1 MGIVGLALIAVS
13 VAIAA
18 VAGLSIQGDVT
29 DLARGATQLGQG
41 QRPEATRSHLSEVRS
56 VNTALITA
64 ADTIQE
70 RSEAAR
76 AAQMQAERANRAKDE
91 FLAMLGHEL
100 RNPLGAIAGAVTL
113 LDVAKADPPTT
124 EQAHGVIRR
133 QSQHL
138 ARLVDDLLEVS
149 RVTSG
154 RVALVRQPVD
164 LGEVVPRA
172 VGMWR
177 SAGRFDEHQLSLE
190 TESVWVDGDETR
202 LEQILSNLVGNALKY
217 TPARGD
223 VSIRVSVR
231 GDVAVLEVAD
241 TGVGIP
247 PSLLERIFDLFV
259 QGDRTLDRAQGGLG
273 IGLTVVKVLVEM
285 HGGRVGARSDG
296 AGKGAVFTI
305 WMPRLPDG
313 SHRRCVVDS
322 RSAARPE
329 ARRILIIEDNADM
342 REVLRVQLSLEGHEV
357 QVAADG
363 EAGVALATTSAPD
376 VVLVDIGLPGLDGY
390 GVARE
395 IRARTDGA
403 TPLLIAVTG
412 YGQAADRVRAVE
424 AGYDAHVTKPVTL
437 EHLAELIARGRHAPE
452 AAEEEHGV

>member
-1 MGIVGLALIAVS
+1 
-13 VAIAA
+13 
-18 VAGLSIQGDVT
+18 
-29 DLARGATQLGQG
+29 
-41 QRPEATRSHLSEVRS
+41 
-56 VNTALITA
+56 
-64 ADTIQE
+64 
-70 RSEAAR
+70 
-76 AAQMQAERANRAKDE
+76 
-91 FLAMLGHEL
+91 
-100 RNPLGAIAGAVTL
+100 
-113 LDVAKADPPTT
+113 
-124 EQAHGVIRR
+124 VIRR

-138 ARLVDDLLEVS
+138 ARLVDDLLDVS

-154 RVALVRQPVD
+154 RLALVRQPVD
-164 LGEVVPRA
+164 LGEVVTRA

-217 TPARGD
+217 TPARGN

-231 GDVAVLEVAD
+231 GDAAVLEVAD

-247 PSLLERIFDLFV
+247 PSLLERVFDLFV

-285 HGGRVGARSDG
+285 HGGRVEARSDG

-313 SHRRCVVDS
+313 PDRRRVVDS
-322 RSAARPE
+322 RSAARPK
-329 ARRILIIEDNADM
+329 AKRILIIEDNADV
-342 REVLRVQLSLEGHEV
+342 REVLRIQLSLEGHEV
-357 QVAADG
+357 QVAEDG
-363 EAGVALATTSAPD
+363 EAGVAQATTWAPD

-395 IRARTDGA
+395 IRAA
-403 TPLLIAVTG
+403 TGDASPLLIAVTG
-412 YGQAADRVRAVE
+412 YGQAADRVRALA

-437 EHLAELIARGRHAPE
+437 QRLAELIARGRRVPE
-452 AAEEEHGV
+452 AGEDARGV